1 MNLREVVGSVERYRV
16 GNVTVDVATASAT
29 GPDGAVALYA
39 QTFDLLVAL
48 IRGAPDV
55 CRTVDLIEVV
65 APGGFV
71 SDQNLKQRIYQLRT
85 ALAPLGVVVTTVRGI
100 GYRLEVDVE
109 RLEPEARNE
118 TILATYEQAIALVDA
133 MEHGKAAALLEEVV
147 RAEPGWVEPRPV
159 LAWCYMWQGKQEQAR
174 NLLDEAV
181 ALSAAGGG
189 DDDLLLKGVHAS
201 FAGEA
206 LEAID
211 RFEVAMSRNPDGYW
225 LRINLMGLYWLVGRH
240 DAARDLLGDL
250 ERIRPG
256 FYLNSWQRAFHELTV
271 VGDVDAA
278 RQAFDEAHARNPDI
292 PLPLGN
298 LMPALQ
304 LWLRGDLDAALRVC
318 DELAAERLDWLPP
331 TGADQLLTLRSRLL
345 YVLGDSEAAQ
355 RDLLQAA
362 ALYEPASSFADY
374 HLIEVAL
381 IVDDDTESRARLET
395 IAEHASPHLAAQSL
409 GWLGI
414 AAAQQARAAEADD
427 YRRRLARLRY
437 QGEWAWGY
445 PTRPAFDRA
454 QAAFSLLIR
463 AHLSLAAGQ
472 LESADRLFSRALLVT
487 PERWHVVPV
496 IALDGRAHLA
506 AREGLAL
513 AAAALGEERT
523 AAEANRWLVEHRLET
538 EILAQAG
545 AGFAQRARARLG

>member
-1 MNLREVVGSVERYRV
+1 MNLREVVGSVERYRI

-29 GPDGAVALYA
+29 GPDGVVALYP

-48 IRGAPDV
+48 IRGAPEV
-55 CRTVDLIEVV
+55 CRTVDLIEVLS
-65 APGGFV
+65 PGGFV
-71 SDQNLKQRIYQLRT
+71 GDQNLKQRIYQLRT
-85 ALAPLGVVVTTVRGI
+85 ALGPLGVAVTTVRGI
-100 GYRLEVDVE
+100 GYRLDVAVA
-109 RLEPEARNE
+109 RLEPEARND
-118 TILATYEQAIALVDA
+118 AAVAAYEQAVALVDG

-147 RAEPGWVEPRPV
+147 RNEPGWVEPRPV

-174 NLLDEAV
+174 HLLDEAV

-189 DDDLLLKGVHAS
+189 EEDLLLKGVHAS
-201 FAGEA
+201 FAGDA

-211 RFEVAMSRNPDGYW
+211 RFEVALRRYPDGYW
-225 LRINLMGLYWLVGRH
+225 LRINLMGLYWLVGRY
-240 DAARDLLGDL
+240 DAAGDLLPDL

-256 FYLNSWQRAFHELTV
+256 FYMNSWQRAFHELTV
-271 VGDVDAA
+271 AGDVGAA
-278 RQAFDEAHARNPDI
+278 QEAFAEAHIRNPDI
-292 PLPLGN
+292 PLPLGD

-304 LWLRGDLDAALRVC
+304 LWLEGDLDAALRGC
-318 DELAAERLDWLPP
+318 DELAAERLGWLSP

-345 YVLGDSEAAQ
+345 VACGDVEAAQ
-355 RDLLQAA
+355 RDQLQAA
-362 ALYEPASSFADY
+362 ALFEPGSSLAAHHF
-374 HLIEVAL
+374 LEVAL
-381 IVDDDTESRARLET
+381 LDDDEESMARLEA
-395 IAEHASPHLAAQSL
+395 IAENTSSLLAAQSL

-414 AAAQQARAAEADD
+414 AAAQQSRADEAGD

-454 QAAFSLLIR
+454 QAAFALLIR
-463 AHLSLAAGQ
+463 ANVALAAGE
-472 LESADRLFSRALLVT
+472 LEMAARLFSRALLVT

-513 AAAALGEERT
+513 AAAALGQERT

-545 AGFAQRARARLG
+545 AGFRQRALARLG